1 MFRQIKMKYL
11 VKILTVGF
19 LFLASSFVVGDTYR
33 FIPNTS
39 FKAGESF
46 EYKVKY
52 GIFSVGEATVEV
64 SPQIYSV
71 NSRACYRVNV
81 FGRTTGL
88 TDLFHIRNTYRSY
101 LDTAAILPQ
110 KFLMSV
116 QENNY
121 KKDQVIVFDHAAN
134 SALREQ
140 NNEKKAFNLPNNIH
154 DVVSGYYFLR
164 TLDFSKMQVGE
175 TVAAPMF
182 FDDNVYNMKVKFN
195 GRSVVKTKFGKIDVL
210 KLSPVLPQ
218 NDMFKGE
225 DAIKIWVSDDKNR
238 VPIRIELSF
247 PIGNASMEMKGYKNT
262 RYGFEWK

>member
-1 MFRQIKMKYL
+1 MKYL
-11 VKILTVGF
+11 HKILIVCF
-19 LFLASSFVVGDTYR
+19 LFLSSAFIVGDAYR

-39 FKAGESF
+39 FKAGEYI

-52 GIFSVGEATVEV
+52 GILPVGEATVEV
-64 SPQIYSV
+64 SPQIYLV
-71 NSRACYRVNV
+71 NNRACFRINV

-88 TDLFHIRNTYRSY
+88 TDIFHIRNTYRSY

-110 KFLMSV
+110 KFLMSL

-121 KKDQVIVFDHAAN
+121 KKDQVILFDHLGN

-140 NNEKKAFNLPNNIH
+140 NNEKKTFNLPNNIH

-164 TLDFSKMQVGE
+164 TLDFTKMRLGE

-182 FDDNVYNMKVKFN
+182 FDDQIYNMKVKYN
-195 GRSVVKTKFGKIDVL
+195 GKGSVKTRFGKIDVI
-210 KLSPVLPQ
+210 KLSPILPP
-218 NDMFKGE
+218 NEMFKGE

-238 VPIRIELSF
+238 VPIRIELDF
-247 PIGNASMEMKGYKNT
+247 PIGSASMEIKAYKNN
-262 RYGFEWK
+262 RYNFDWK